1 MEQEREEVT
10 LKTHRGKS
18 KKVDKRGIFSIAVIV
33 LGALFLS
40 LIEFIVNWLWFKELD
55 YVSVFFTKLFS
66 ELKIGVPVFLILT
79 VLAYAYLMFLKK
91 SYIRNV
97 SISVHSATNGRLNLV
112 AFGLS
117 TVFGAFI
124 AYTFA
129 TKFWFDV
136 LQFINSTSFGTKD
149 PLFKQDVGFYVF
161 KLQLLQ
167 NLDTIGI
174 GLVIAF
180 AILTLV
186 FYTFLISH
194 MKPQIFE
201 VFEESGDDDGYEDTQ
216 SNFEKATISFKRGDY
231 AGAVRDFFEPKKPKN
246 HHQHLDNNN
255 ISHLFNIAKEQIALL
270 AVLLLLLVGYHY
282 YLSTFSLLYSGNSGV
297 VYGAGYADVNITLWA
312 YRGIAIL
319 SVLASVGVIISFA
332 QKKYKR
338 ALVLPII
345 MLVMAVGGTAVTLGV
360 QEILVKPDEIN
371 KESKYL
377 RNNIKYTQEAYG
389 LADVEIKPFAVKK
402 ALSKEDIANNME
414 TISNVRI
421 NDYAP
426 AEKFYNQ
433 TQSIRSYYNFNDVD
447 VDRYMIDGEYTQVFL
462 AGREIDESKIRTEW
476 LNKYIKYTHGYGITL
491 SRVDKVTDSGQPDML
506 ISGVPPVSQ
515 VEEIKITR
523 PEIYFGELTTDYIL
537 VNTEEDEFDYPD
549 GSKNKYTKYKG
560 EAGIKLSPFNRLL
573 FAIRENSLKMLIS
586 TNVNSDSKIIIN
598 RNIANRVRQVMPYLE
613 YDKDPY
619 IVTASGKLYW
629 MIDAYTI
636 TNKYPYSQPSED
648 AGGANYI
655 RNSVK
660 VVVDAYNGKVDYYIV
675 DDTDPIAKTYQ
686 KIFPKL
692 FKDFSQMP
700 EELRSHIRYPN
711 VMFNI
716 QANVYKRYHMN
727 DVKVFYQDEDIWD
740 IAHEIYEKD
749 EVNISPNYYI
759 MKLPGEKKAE
769 FVNTIPYTP
778 KNKRNMT
785 GLLVARNDGEDYG
798 KLVLYQF
805 PKDTTIYGPM
815 QIEAQIDQNTEISK
829 EFSLWNSSGST
840 YSRGNLFIIP
850 IEESL
855 LYVEPVYLEATKES
869 IPEVKRVIVAY
880 GDKIAYKPTLG
891 EALDSLFG
899 ENSTQKSDGNA
910 EKPKT
915 ATEMTQAELIAKAT
929 EAYDLA
935 QASLRNGDWAGY
947 GEHMTTLEKYLKLLA
962 E

>member
-1 MEQEREEVT
+1 V
-10 LKTHRGKS
+10 G
-18 KKVDKRGIFSIAVIV
+18 VFY
-33 LGALFLS
+33 S
-40 LIEFIVNWLWFKELD
+40 LIEFIVNWLWFKELN

-66 ELKIGVPVFLILT
+66 ELKIGVPTFLVIT
-79 VLAYAYLMFLKK
+79 VLAYAYLMLLKK
-91 SYIRNV
+91 SYVKNV
-97 SISVHSATNGRLNLV
+97 SISVHSGTNSRLNLT

-117 TVFGAFI
+117 AAFGGFI
-124 AYTFA
+124 AYNFA

-136 LQFINSTSFGTKD
+136 LQFINSTSFGIKD
-149 PLFKQDVGFYVF
+149 PLFNRDVGFYVF

-180 AILTLV
+180 AVLTLV
-186 FYTFLISH
+186 FYTFLISN
-194 MKPQIFE
+194 MRPQIFE
-201 VFEESGDDDGYEDTQ
+201 VFEETYSEDEYEYAQ
-216 SNFEKATISFKRGDY
+216 SNFEKAKISFSRGDF
-231 AGAVRDFFEPKKPKN
+231 AGAIREFLTPKTARKQ
-246 HHQHLDNNN
+246 HTHLDNSN
-255 ISHLFNIAKEQIALL
+255 ISHLFNIARGQFTIL
-270 AVLLLLLVGYHY
+270 AVLLLLLVGFHY
-282 YLSTFSLLYSGNSGV
+282 YLNTFSLLYSGNSGV
-297 VYGAGYADVNITLWA
+297 VYGAGYADVNITLWV
-312 YRGIAIL
+312 YRGIAGLSIIASFAVIL
-319 SVLASVGVIISFA
+319 SFVR
-332 QKKYKR
+332 KKYKM
-338 ALVLPII
+338 AFVLPIF
-345 MLVMAVGGTAVTLGV
+345 MLVIAVGGTAITLGV

-371 KESKYL
+371 KESRYL
-377 RNNIKYTQEAYG
+377 KNNIKYTQEAYG
-389 LADVEIKPFAVKK
+389 LADVQIKPFAVKK
-402 ALSKEDIANNME
+402 ALSKEDILNNME
-414 TISNVRI
+414 TISNIRI

-506 ISGVPPVSQ
+506 ISGVPPVSE
-515 VEEIKITR
+515 VDEIQIKR
-523 PEIYFGELTTDYIL
+523 PEIYFGELATDYIL
-537 VNTEEDEFDYPD
+537 VNTAEDEFDYPD

-560 EAGIKLSPFNRLL
+560 TAGIKLSPFNRLL

-586 TNVNSDSKIIIN
+586 TNVKSDSKIVIN
-598 RNIANRVRQVMPYLE
+598 RNIANRVRQVMPYLN

-619 IVTASGKLYW
+619 IVTVNGKLYW
-629 MIDAYTI
+629 MIDAYTV
-636 TNKYPYSQPSED
+636 TNKYPYSQPAEE

-660 VVVDAYNGKVDYYIV
+660 VVVDAYDGNVDYYIV
-675 DDTDPIAKTYQ
+675 DDKDPIAQTYQ

-749 EVNISPNYYI
+749 EVSISPNYYI
-759 MKLPGEKKAE
+759 MKLPGENKAE
-769 FVNTIPYTP
+769 FVNTVPYTP

-785 GLLVARNDGEDYG
+785 GLLVARNDGADYG

-880 GDKIAYKPTLG
+880 GDKIAYKPTLD

-899 ENSTQKSDGNA
+899 ENSTQKAGENV
-910 EKPKT
+910 EKPKV
-915 ATEMTQAELIAKAT
+915 ATEMTQSELISKAT

-935 QASLRNGDWAGY
+935 QEALRNGDWAGY
-947 GEHMTTLEKYLKLLA
+947 GEQMITLEKYLKLLA

>member
-1 MEQEREEVT
+1 MEKDRK
-10 LKTHRGKS
+10 LRIGK
-18 KKVDKRGIFSIAVIV
+18 KHIFGIGLVILTGIF
-33 LGALFLS
+33 FS
-40 LIEFIVNWLWFKELD
+40 LIEFIVNWLWFEELD
-55 YVSVFFTKLFS
+55 YVSVFFTKLFA
-66 ELKIGVPVFLILT
+66 EIKIGVPAFLIIA
-79 VLAYAYLMFLKK
+79 VMAYLYLALLKK
-91 SYIRNV
+91 SYVKNI
-97 SISVHSATNGRLNLV
+97 SISVRSATNGRLNLI

-117 TVFGAFI
+117 IVFAGFI
-124 AYTFA
+124 AYNFA

-136 LQFINSTSFGTKD
+136 LQFVNSSSFGIKD
-149 PLFKQDVGFYVF
+149 PLFNQDVGFYVF

-167 NLDTIGI
+167 NLDAVGI

-180 AILTLV
+180 AILTFI
-186 FYTFLISH
+186 FYTFLLSH
-194 MKPQIFE
+194 LRPQIYE
-201 VFEESGDDDGYEDTQ
+201 VFDEIADETEDDEEDIQ
-216 SNFEKATISFKRGDY
+216 SNFERARVSFSRGDF
-231 AGAVRDFFEPKKPKN
+231 AGALRDFVMPRQPRRSHK
-246 HHQHLDNNN
+246 HLDNGNV
-255 ISHLFNIAKEQIALL
+255 SQLFHIAKVQISTLSI
-270 AVLLLLLVGYHY
+270 LLLLLVGFHY
-282 YLSTFSLLYSGNSGV
+282 YLNAFSLLYAGNSGV
-297 VYGAGYADVNITLWA
+297 VHGAGYADVNVTLWV
-312 YRGIAIL
+312 YRILAVL
-319 SVLASVGVIISFA
+319 SVVACFALLISFA
-332 QKKYKR
+332 QKRYKR
-338 ALVLPII
+338 ALVVPVL
-345 MLVMAVGGTAVTLGV
+345 MVVVAVGGNLVTMGV
-360 QEILVKPDEIN
+360 QEIMVKPDEIS

-389 LADVEIKPFAVKK
+389 LADVEIKPFAVKQ
-402 ALSKEDIANNME
+402 ALSKEDIASNME
-414 TISNVRI
+414 TISNIRI

-426 AEKFYNQ
+426 AQKFYNQ

-447 VDRYMIDGEYTQVFL
+447 VDRYDIDGEYTQVFL
-462 AGREIDESKIRTEW
+462 AGREIDESRIRTEW

-506 ISGVPPVSQ
+506 ISGIPPVSK
-515 VEEIKITR
+515 IKDVQIER
-523 PEIYFGELTTDYIL
+523 PEIYFGELISDYVL
-537 VNTEEDEFDYPD
+537 TNTEEDEFDYPD
-549 GSKNKYTKYKG
+549 GSKNKYTQYKG
-560 EAGIKLSPFNRLL
+560 SAGIKLSLLNRLI

-586 TNVNSDSKIIIN
+586 TNINSNSKIIIN
-598 RNIANRVRQVMPYLE
+598 RNIDARVRRVMPYLS

-619 IVTASGKLYW
+619 IVTVNGKIYW
-629 MIDAYTI
+629 MIDAYTL
-636 TNKYPYSQPSED
+636 TSKYPYSQPIEETD
-648 AGGANYI
+648 GANYI

-660 VVVDAYNGKVDYYIV
+660 VVIDAYNGTVDYYIV
-675 DDTDPIAKTYQ
+675 DEADPIAKTYK

-692 FKDFSQMP
+692 FKSFDQMP
-700 EELRSHIRYPN
+700 QELQSHIRYPN
-711 VMFNI
+711 VLFNV

-749 EVNISPNYYI
+749 EVSMSPNYYI

-785 GLLVARNDGEDYG
+785 GLLVARNDGEEYG

-805 PKDTTIYGPM
+805 PKDSTIYGPM

-899 ENSTQKSDGNA
+899 ENSTQRAGENED
-910 EKPKT
+910 KPKL
-915 ATEMTQAELIAKAT
+915 AAEMSQTELIVKAA
-929 EAYDLA
+929 EEFDLA

-947 GEHMTTLEKYLKLLA
+947 GEHMTALEKYIKLLS

>member
-1 MEQEREEVT
+1 MEQEVVRRKNQKPKRKIE
-10 LKTHRGKS
+10 
-18 KKVDKRGIFSIAVIV
+18 KKYIAIIVI
-33 LGALFLS
+33 ALFTGVFHSS
-40 LIEFIVNWLWFKELD
+40 LEFIVNWLWFKELN

-66 ELKIGVPVFLILT
+66 ELKIGVPAFVIISVF
-79 VLAYAYLMFLKK
+79 AYAYLMLLKK
-91 SYIRNV
+91 SYVKNIE
-97 SISVHSATNGRLNLV
+97 ISVHSATNGRLNLV

-117 TVFGAFI
+117 AVFGGFL
-124 AYTFA
+124 AYSFA
-129 TKFWFDV
+129 TNFWFDV
-136 LQFINSTSFGTKD
+136 LQFINSTSFGIKD

-167 NLDTIGI
+167 NLDTVAI

-180 AILTLV
+180 AILTV
-186 FYTFLISH
+186 IFYIFLISY
-194 MKPQIFE
+194 MRPQIFE
-201 VFEESGDDDGYEDTQ
+201 DFETAPSEDEYEYTQ
-216 SNFEKATISFKRGDY
+216 NNFEKAATSFRRGDY
-231 AGAVRDFFEPKKPKN
+231 SGAIRDFFNPARGLN
-246 HHQHLDNNN
+246 HRKLDSSN
-255 ISHLFNIAKEQIALL
+255 ISHLFDIAKEQFALL
-270 AVLLLLLVGYHY
+270 AVLLLLLVGFHY
-282 YLSTFSLLYSGNSGV
+282 YLNTFSLLYAGKSGV
-297 VYGAGYADVNITLWA
+297 VYGAGYADVNITLWV
-312 YRGIAIL
+312 YRGLIVL
-319 SVLASVGVIISFA
+319 SVLASLGVIVGFA

-338 ALVLPII
+338 TLILPVVMIVVAL
-345 MLVMAVGGTAVTLGV
+345 GGNAVTLLV
-360 QEILVKPDEIN
+360 QETLVKPDEIN
-371 KESKYL
+371 KETKYL

-389 LADVEIKPFAVKK
+389 LADVQIKPFAVKQ

-414 TISNVRI
+414 TISNIRI

-447 VDRYMIDGEYTQVFL
+447 VDRYIIDDEYTQVFL
-462 AGREIDESKIRTEW
+462 AGREIDETRIRTEW

-506 ISGVPPVSQ
+506 ISGVPPVSE
-515 VEEIKITR
+515 VKEIQIKR
-523 PEIYFGELTTDYIL
+523 PEIYFGELTNNYIL
-537 VNTEEDEFDYPD
+537 VDTAEDEFDYPD

-560 EAGIKLSPFNRLL
+560 TAGIKLSPLNRIL
-573 FAIRENSLKMLIS
+573 FSLRESSLKLLIS
-586 TNVNSDSKIIIN
+586 TNVKSDSKIVIN
-598 RNIANRVRQVMPYLE
+598 RNIAQRVREVMPYLE
-613 YDKDPY
+613 YDEDPY
-619 IVTASGKLYW
+619 IVTIDGKLYW
-629 MIDAYTI
+629 MIDAYTVS
-636 TNKYPYSQPSED
+636 NKYPYSQPSEE

-660 VVVDAYNGKVDYYIV
+660 VVVDAYNGNVDYYIV
-675 DDTDPIAKTYQ
+675 DETDPIAKTYQ

-700 EELRSHIRYPN
+700 EALRSHIRYPN
-711 VMFNI
+711 VMFGI

-749 EVNISPNYYI
+749 EVSISPNYYI
-759 MKLPGEKKAE
+759 MKLPGEKRAE

-899 ENSTQKSDGNA
+899 ENSTQKADETEQKSKATN
-910 EKPKT
+910 EMSKT
-915 ATEMTQAELIAKAT
+915 ELITKAA
-929 EAYDLA
+929 EEFELG
-935 QASLRNGDWAGY
+935 QAALRNGDWAGY
-947 GEHMTTLEKYLKLLA
+947 GEHMTTLEKYLKLLS